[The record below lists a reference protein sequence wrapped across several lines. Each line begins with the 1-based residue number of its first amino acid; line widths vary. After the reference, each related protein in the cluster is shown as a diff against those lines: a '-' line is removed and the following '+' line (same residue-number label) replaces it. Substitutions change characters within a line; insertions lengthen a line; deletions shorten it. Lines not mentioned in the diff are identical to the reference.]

1 MIHGPI
7 GGTSLTVVCVYIA
20 TATEVVMSEL
30 ICACCRLANSSTLL
44 RRLSSSTTDFLTDS
58 DTTPTTARK
67 SPGIGYTYSTHVHFT
82 SATCVMRSMLSV
94 HLCK

>member
-67 SPGIGYTYSTHVHFT
+67 SPGIGYTYIQYTRTFYLCHVCYAIDAVCSF
-82 SATCVMRSMLSV
+82 V
-94 HLCK
+94 